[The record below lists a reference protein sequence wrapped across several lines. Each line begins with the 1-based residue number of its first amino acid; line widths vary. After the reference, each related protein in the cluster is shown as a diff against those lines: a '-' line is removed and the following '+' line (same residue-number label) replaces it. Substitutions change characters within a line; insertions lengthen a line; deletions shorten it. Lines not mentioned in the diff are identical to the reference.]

1 VLSVKKGHASHP
13 WHDLDVG
20 EDAPTIVGAV
30 IEIPQGSKVKYEL
43 DKDTGML

>member
-1 VLSVKKGHASHP
+1 VKKGHASHP
-13 WHDLDVG
+13 WHDLPVG
-20 EDAPTIVGAV
+20 DDAPVEVGAV